1 MKKFGKLMIAGL
13 LAGGLVIPFTG
24 CVDPEPFVPPEGG
37 SDKVIIND
45 AYDWNEDE
53 TGSTRPNLGGGYES
67 VLPPAAIELTIAESS
82 AIRFKGG
89 ATKLTVTAGN
99 YVKPSDFDESTL
111 DGHTVEG
118 FAVTDETG
126 AITSFVKLEDF
137 LSVVP
142 VTVIPYFAAEN
153 GEFVT
158 YGSNKIGDYYY
169 DENGNDVSK
178 NTDYQLVSENVLL
191 NNLPARKITA
201 PLALGKGSYFR
212 ALTAYG
218 VESGQAYTVRYSFK
232 NLSEQPLSFTVYQML
247 TGAVWNNPANRV
259 ASDPVVLQPGEDK
272 SVSIKIRIAADNT
285 NLLTLIRLNEDA
297 EALNFAVSMSVEN
310 STASRPATITLNL
323 PEGFK
328 VAASYKTQV
337 NTNEK
342 LVLPTKDQI
351 TNETGHKFLG
361 WVYSNSNNTAVTAGV
376 RIKGDISIEPLLT
389 EDVNI
394 SFTGLPEGVTVKPEY
409 ETLKQTGDK
418 LALPTAEQLN
428 NPTRHKLMYWEY
440 AEGGM
445 ISDGVVLTESITI
458 KPMFTKD
465 VTVTLELPE
474 GITVSE
480 QYSGIFQESD
490 KLVLPTDEQITNET
504 GHRIIRWVD
513 EDGNAVDGNTVLN
526 ENITIKPE
534 LTQNATITVVMPDGL
549 AVASDYKTDIQ
560 TGDILVVPTSA
571 QITGTIPNG
580 RTLLGWYDAETN
592 EIIGEDYVL
601 TKAAISIAPYFSRME
616 GTQKPVDFTGSEA
629 KYNGTE
635 LVFANIQ
642 GNGKP
647 HDVYDASGKGIKDE
661 MLKFTAVDRYKN
673 TTPIGG
679 GVGGYTELGNVLQ
692 FNGTLGKDYRFR
704 GGAMITGNSAG
715 IIEKNVPQTF
725 FYNFQNFGDTKL
737 DFTIYGLNSGTSY
750 EGEGVR
756 VQLEPGE
763 STQISFTVAYA
774 NAYQNQVNKNAM
786 AYFWINEEVT
796 NMKLGISINVVIKHA
811 KVTLSPEA
819 TGVTLSEAY
828 LGILRHRGDKLTL
841 PTANDYVNTTGKEI
855 VGWKDAEGNTLT
867 NETVL
872 SDDIV
877 LVPVFAEEGV

>member
-99 YVKPSDFDESTL
+99 YVKPSDFDESML

-247 TGAVWNNPANRV
+247 TGAAWNNPANRV

-297 EALNFAVSMSVEN
+297 EALNFAVSMAVEN

-428 NPTRHKLMYWEY
+428 NPTRHKLLYWEY

-490 KLVLPTDEQITNET
+490 KLVLPADEQITNET

-513 EDGNAVDGNTVLN
+513 EDGNVVDGNTVLN
-526 ENITIKPE
+526 EDITIKPE

-549 AVASDYKTDIQ
+549 AVSSDYKTDIQ

-580 RTLLGWYDAETN
+580 RTLLGWYNTVSG
-592 EIIGEDYVL
+592 EIIGDKYMVTE
-601 TKAAISIAPYFSRME
+601 TAIEIAPYFSKTE
-616 GTQKPVDFTGSEA
+616 GVEKGHDFTGNDASFNGKDLVFGNEQGTGKPQNVVNGDIKVADAFLGLTSSERYTNTIVVA
-629 KYNGTE
+629 GGEDRYAELGRMIGYNGTY
-635 LVFANIQ
+635 VAGGTFRYATKVA
-642 GNGKP
+642 GNGP
-647 HDVYDASGKGIKDE
+647 
-661 MLKFTAVDRYKN
+661 
-673 TTPIGG
+673 
-679 GVGGYTELGNVLQ
+679 VLQ
-692 FNGTLGKDYRFR
+692 
-704 GGAMITGNSAG
+704 
-715 IIEKNVPQTF
+715 NVPLTF
-725 FYNFQNFGDTKL
+725 RFNFQNFGTGAL
-737 DFTIYGLNSGTSY
+737 NFTIQGVNSGTSV
-750 EGEGVR
+750 EGPTVR
-756 VQLEPGE
+756 VQLQPGE
-763 STQISFTVAYA
+763 STTVSFTVSYKL
-774 NAYQNQVNKNAM
+774 AYQNKPNNNVM
-786 AYFWINEEVT
+786 TYFTFNEEAV
-796 NMKLGISINVVIKHA
+796 NFRLGVSINVTLNSST
-811 KVTLSPEA
+811 VTLDDGVE
-819 TGVTLSEAY
+819 GVTLSADYLEAV
-828 LGILRHRGDKLTL
+828 RRSGDTLTL
-841 PTANDYVNTTGKEI
+841 PTASDYVNTTGKEI
-855 VGWKDAEGNTLT
+855 VGWKDAGGNALT

-872 SDDIV
+872 GSTLK

>member
-89 ATKLTVTAGN
+89 ATTLTVTAGN

-137 LSVVP
+137 ISVVP
-142 VTVIPYFAAEN
+142 VTIIPYFAAEN

-191 NNLPARKITA
+191 NNLPARKVTA

-247 TGAVWNNPANRV
+247 TGAVWSNPANRV

-272 SVSIKIRIAADNT
+272 SVSIKIRIASDNT

-297 EALNFAVSMSVEN
+297 EALNFAVSMAVEN

-351 TNETGHKFLG
+351 TNETGHRFLG
-361 WVYSNSNNTAVTAGV
+361 WVYSNSNNTEATAGV

-418 LALPTAEQLN
+418 LALPTAEHLN
-428 NPTRHKLMYWEY
+428 NPTRHKLLYWEY

-513 EDGNAVDGNTVLN
+513 EDGNVVDGNTVLN
-526 ENITIKPE
+526 EDITIKPE

-560 TGDILVVPTSA
+560 TGDMIVVPTSA

-580 RTLLGWYDAETN
+580 RTLLGWYNTASG
-592 EIIGEDYVL
+592 EIIGDKYMVTE
-601 TKAAISIAPYFSRME
+601 TEISIAPYFSKTE
-616 GTQKPVDFTGSEA
+616 GVEKGHDFTGNDASFNDKDLVFGNEQGTGNMGKPQNVKNGDVTKSDA
-629 KYNGTE
+629 FLGLTSTERYTNTLVVAGGEGRYAELGRMIGYNGTY
-635 LVFANIQ
+635 VAGGTF
-642 GNGKP
+642 
-647 HDVYDASGKGIKDE
+647 
-661 MLKFTAVDRYKN
+661 RYATK
-673 TTPIGG
+673 
-679 GVGGYTELGNVLQ
+679 VGGNAPVKINTPHT
-692 FNGTLGKDYRFR
+692 FRF
-704 GGAMITGNSAG
+704 
-715 IIEKNVPQTF
+715 
-725 FYNFQNFGDTKL
+725 NFQNFGTGAL
-737 DFTIYGLNSGTSY
+737 DFTIQGVNQQTNV
-750 EGEGVR
+750 EGPAVR
-756 VQLEPGE
+756 VQLQPGE
-763 STQISFTVAYA
+763 STTVSYTVSFSKGSNNINVMT
-774 NAYQNQVNKNAM
+774 
-786 AYFWINEEVT
+786 FFTFNEEAV
-796 NMKLGISINVVIKHA
+796 NFRLGVSINVTLNSST
-811 KVTLSPEA
+811 VTLDDGVE
-819 TGVTLSEAY
+819 GVTLSADY
-828 LGILRHRGDKLTL
+828 LETVRRSGDTLTL

-855 VGWKDAEGNTLT
+855 VGWKDAGGNTLT

-872 SDDIV
+872 GSELK